1 MKSVLLSVQS
11 YWVFLII
18 AKAMGWNYPQEKTVE
33 VRKTFPEGKEWNRIV
48 EIYCTKDK
56 ASFKRIPKE
65 YQPLMEKFLGKVVGE
80 FICYKNTNLV
90 HVGTMGSSEIELVIN
105 NSVGSYSQLT
115 EKWLSKTCLSLQ
127 KLENYSHGRTLYTWH
142 ISNLK
147 IYDKPKELNEFI
159 VQAFPKSYGCC
170 ENCLGSKC
178 NFFDAGYGY
187 VEDDCNAAF
196 DTDEYKPLTRPPQ
209 SWCYVE
215 ETQDERI

>member
-1 MKSVLLSVQS
+1 MKSVLIPIQP

-33 VRKTFPEGKEWNRIV
+33 VRKTFPKGKEWNRIV

-56 ASFKRIPKE
+56 KSFKRIPKE
-65 YQPLMEKFLGKVVGE
+65 YQPLMKELLGKIVGE

-90 HVGTMGSSEIELVIN
+90 HVGTMGNSKSELVIK
-105 NSVGSYSQLT
+105 NSDGSNSQLT
-115 EKWLSKTCLSLQ
+115 EKWISKTCLYLQ
-127 KLENYSHGRTLYTWH
+127 ELENYSNGRNLCAWH

-147 IYDKPKELNEFI
+147 IYDKPKELGEFNSI
-159 VQAFPKSYGCC
+159 CPYRNPDGTRMNNVPCPCDKYTWG
-170 ENCLGSKC
+170 
-178 NFFDAGYGY
+178 FDEKIGKAY
-187 VEDDCNAAF
+187 CMRRM
-196 DTDEYKPLTRPPQ
+196 TRPPQ